1 MVHLVIAAAVVLAL
15 FGRNNNKHIQ
25 CFAFILL
32 FLFAAIR
39 YQYGNDYLS
48 YQELFTMI
56 KAGLDPNDGEPLF
69 AVLCQLMPSYYWLI
83 ALTSAF
89 FLYMMFRFIT
99 KNLPSEYV
107 WVGLFIFVIN
117 TNLFLMNLSSL
128 RQCLAVM
135 IFFVAV
141 DMAYERK
148 PVQYIALVALA
159 ALFHKSLWVMLPL
172 YFFITDKPVKI
183 WQVLLVVGGVG
194 AALMMVD
201 LQKLA
206 ENVAA
211 IFNDKNYIY
220 YAQTDLGTSLRA
232 TLLTSCFFIYTLF
245 NLPRLE
251 GKPLA
256 YAKLYLLSPVLGIF
270 AFRMFMFAR
279 LQMLFDIFSVVALPL
294 IFINT
299 QKRGAIVIN
308 QDNVLLTL
316 WDCVNKYAMPVVLVL
331 IYFLRYYS
339 FFTNEMWEPFFH
351 YDTIFS
357 LL

>member
-1 MVHLVIAAAVVLAL
+1 MIHLVIAAAVVLAL
-15 FGRNNNKHIQ
+15 FGRNNKYIHSLP
-25 CFAFILL
+25 FILL
-32 FLFAAIR
+32 FLVAAIR
-39 YQYGNDYLS
+39 YQYGNDYAS
-48 YQELFTMI
+48 YMELFTMI
-56 KAGLDPNDGEPLF
+56 KAGLNPNDGEPLF
-69 AVLCQLMPSYYWLI
+69 AVLCQVMPSFYWMI

-89 FLYMMFRFIT
+89 FLFMMYRFIT
-99 KNLPSEYV
+99 KNVPGEYV
-107 WVGLFIFVIN
+107 WIGVFVFVMN

-135 IFFVAV
+135 IFILAV

-148 PVQYIALVALA
+148 PVWYIVLVALA
-159 ALFHKSLWVMLPL
+159 AMFHKSLWIMLPL

-194 AALMMVD
+194 LALMLVD
-201 LQKLA
+201 LQALA
-206 ENVAA
+206 EQVAA
-211 IFNDKNYIY
+211 IFNDKNYIF

-232 TLLTSCFFIYTLF
+232 TLLTSFFFAYTLF
-245 NLPRLE
+245 NLPRME
-251 GKPLA
+251 GKALA

-294 IFINT
+294 IFANT

-331 IYFLRYYS
+331 IYILRYYS